1 MKKIGVILVIVF
13 IVFMMISKEEEVMIP
28 KEAIRLRVI
37 ANSDSDVDQLTKTL
51 VRNEIQEQ
59 LATDMKEN
67 KTIKEARK
75 KINDNLTTYS
85 NLVEKTFIAYICISF
100 SWYLDLRLT
109 KIGCRETT
117 IFVLSAFLF
126 RILPLSVSAAFENF
140 FRRCL

>member
-28 KEAIRLRVI
+28 KEAIRFRVI

-75 KINDNLTTYS
+75 KN
-85 NLVEKTFIAYICISF
+85 K
-100 SWYLDLRLT
+100 R
-109 KIGCRETT
+109 
-117 IFVLSAFLF
+117 
-126 RILPLSVSAAFENF
+126 
-140 FRRCL
+140 

>member
-28 KEAIRLRVI
+28 KEAIRFRVI

-100 SWYLDLRLT
+100 SWYLDLRLIT
-109 KIGCRETT
+109 KIGCREAT
-117 IFVLSAFLF
+117 ISFLRNLSC
-126 RILPLSVSAAFENF
+126 RYGQSSKH
-140 FRRCL
+140 R